1 MKTIQVYYII
11 IVILIVIIL
20 WQLFK
25 SSNENFVCSPPNYSE
40 ATYDIDKLTEPSLK
54 TIMTQFKTC
63 LNNNDFS
70 NCKAKAIHAFQTA
83 HISQVSAKNNRNL
96 LHKIVNDL
104 QNSNNSYTNCT
115 SGYSCAK
122 TLIPV
127 FTEIKNAY
135 TEHAQEYPD
144 VQKFMNNYVACN
156 TDFITNNLNLPE
168 AEAEL
173 KECINNYTEC
183 NTTCKNDMYNI
194 EGKYNNIAKAI
205 STTNTEC
212 PNIFP
217 TF

>member
-1 MKTIQVYYII
+1 MKTRQVYYII

-25 SSNENFVCSPPNYSE
+25 SSNENFVCSPQNYTV
-40 ATYDIDKLTEPSLK
+40 ATYDIDNLTEPSLK

-63 LNNNDFS
+63 LNNNDLSYCNAEVIQPFITKDTS
-70 NCKAKAIHAFQTA
+70 QRAI
-83 HISQVSAKNNRNL
+83 KNNITL
-96 LHKIVNDL
+96 LNKITNDL
-104 QNSNNSYTNCT
+104 IQNYNCT
-115 SGYSCAK
+115 NGLSCAK

-127 FTEIKNAY
+127 FAKIKNAY
-135 TEHAQEYPD
+135 TEYAQEYPD

-173 KECINNYTEC
+173 KECINNYTGC
-183 NTTCKNDMYNI
+183 NNTCKNNMYNI
-194 EGKYNNIAKAI
+194 EGKYIDIANAI
-205 STTNTEC
+205 VTTNTKC
-212 PNIFP
+212 QNIFP